1 MAAHMLGNAIE
12 QHHRQRPPF
21 HDRLVTG
28 LECFL
33 QQGAL
38 LGPQSSR
45 IDQQPAIAI
54 LGQASQRIERDDL
67 ESRAFDRLDQRVAH
81 PLRSL

>member
-1 MAAHMLGNAIE
+1 MAAHMFGNAIE

-45 IDQQPAIAI
+45 IDQQPASCDTRA
-54 LGQASQRIERDDL
+54 GQSAH
-67 ESRAFDRLDQRVAH
+67 RAQMTSSPAPSIGSTRE
-81 PLRSL
+81 